1 MLGSLDELNTVP
13 LLKELKPVEHRPR
26 NKSVVEHW
34 VNKDVEGAKVARELL
49 VAGLCSVHKY
59 IFENRNSKFLY
70 VLFVTFKSI
79 KKI

>member
-34 VNKDVEGAKVARELL
+34 VNKDVEGAKVELL

-59 IFENRNSKFLY
+59 IFKKRNSKFLMY
-70 VLFVTFKSI
+70 CL
-79 KKI
+79 